1 MTSAV
6 SILPGA
12 QLAVLN
18 AAYRAAVARKRLR
31 LALAAAAFFAALV
44 VAAFGAE
51 VNLRTLFTYFGNF
64 ISYFDRILT
73 LEDGTRVWSNPA
85 EWFWGWRKWLWMLAE
100 TILISYVGTMIGAVL
115 AFALNFFA
123 AQNTSPAPW
132 LRFVIRRLL
141 EFARTVP
148 GIVFALIFVIAFGLG
163 PMAGVLAI
171 AIHSTGALG
180 KLFSEIVENAD
191 MKPVEGVRSTGASW
205 LSCMRFAVLPQVSA
219 GYASYALLRFEIN
232 VREASV
238 MGFVGA
244 GGIGQELVVA
254 IRKFYYSDVSAILLT
269 IIITVFII
277 DIAHRLA
284 ARPSVRQGCAGMSQ
298 LPKPDREQLRAKYP
312 DIFDRPA
319 ASRLATPAM
328 IVAAFAV
335 FIFGLV
341 DLDFSP
347 AKLFAG
353 LSQLGWITVMMIPPD
368 PGSSLPAY
376 LSALG
381 ETLSIALLGTTIA
394 AVVALPFSLLAAR
407 NIIPSGWLRFPVRR
421 FFDSIRG
428 VDTLIWALVWINVV
442 GLGPFAGVLAIALSD
457 FGAFGKLFSEAIE
470 AADRKQV
477 EGIRASG
484 GNALHEI
491 RFGLMPQVLPVI
503 AGQVL
508 YFIESNTR
516 SATIIGIVGAGGI
529 GLQLAEQIRVL
540 EWQKVSFLILMILV
554 AVAAID
560 WISGKLRFAIIG
572 QRALA

>member
-6 SILPGA
+6 SILPSA

-18 AAYRAAVARKRLR
+18 AAYRGAVARKRLR
-31 LALAAAAFFAALV
+31 LALAASAFLAALV

-64 ISYFDRILT
+64 ISYFDRIFT
-73 LEDGTRVWSNPA
+73 LEDGTRVWSDPA

-123 AQNTSPAPW
+123 TQNTSPAPW

-205 LSCMRFAVLPQVSA
+205 LSCMRFAVLPQVAA

-254 IRKFYYSDVSAILLT
+254 IRKFYYSDVSAILMT
-269 IIITVFII
+269 IIVTVFII
-277 DIAHRLA
+277 DI
-284 ARPSVRQGCAGMSQ
+284 
-298 LPKPDREQLRAKYP
+298 
-312 DIFDRPA
+312 
-319 ASRLATPAM
+319 
-328 IVAAFAV
+328 
-335 FIFGLV
+335 
-341 DLDFSP
+341 
-347 AKLFAG
+347 
-353 LSQLGWITVMMIPPD
+353 
-368 PGSSLPAY
+368 
-376 LSALG
+376 
-381 ETLSIALLGTTIA
+381 GT
-394 AVVALPFSLLAAR
+394 
-407 NIIPSGWLRFPVRR
+407 GWLRGR
-421 FFDSIRG
+421 
-428 VDTLIWALVWINVV
+428 L
-442 GLGPFAGVLAIALSD
+442 
-457 FGAFGKLFSEAIE
+457 FGKDA
-470 AADRKQV
+470 
-477 EGIRASG
+477 RA
-484 GNALHEI
+484 
-491 RFGLMPQVLPVI
+491 
-503 AGQVL
+503 
-508 YFIESNTR
+508 
-516 SATIIGIVGAGGI
+516 
-529 GLQLAEQIRVL
+529 
-540 EWQKVSFLILMILV
+540 
-554 AVAAID
+554 
-560 WISGKLRFAIIG
+560 
-572 QRALA
+572 